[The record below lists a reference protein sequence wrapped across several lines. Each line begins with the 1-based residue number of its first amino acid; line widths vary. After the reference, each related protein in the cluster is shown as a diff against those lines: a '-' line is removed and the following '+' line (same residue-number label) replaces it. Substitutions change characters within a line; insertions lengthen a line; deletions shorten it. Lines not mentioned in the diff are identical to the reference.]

1 MIMNLNGMTLPYKEI
16 LKRFWSKSDMGRI
29 KISEAR
35 KTLSWFFRMG
45 KNNSKQILKEM
56 KNLGYIR
63 YNGNKYG
70 IEIVPHIKDL
80 V

>member
-1 MIMNLNGMTLPYKEI
+1 MNLNGLTLPYKII
-16 LKRFWSKSDMGRI
+16 LKRLWFKSDMGRI

-45 KNNSKQILKEM
+45 KGNSKQILKEM
-56 KNLGYIR
+56 KKLGYIR
-63 YNGNKYG
+63 YSGNKYG
-70 IEIVPHIKDL
+70 IQIVPHIKDL